1 VTPQDA
7 LEAAKR
13 AAYQRNLRISTHARA
28 RMAER
33 NTQAID
39 VLSAVISALDAQYD
53 PPGEKW
59 KLIGG
64 KDASGD
70 DLTVVVGFD
79 TGEPRV
85 VTVY

>member
-1 VTPQDA
+1 MV
-7 LEAAKR
+7 
-13 AAYQRNLRISTHARA
+13 
-28 RMAER
+28 ER
-33 NTQAID
+33 NAQAID
-39 VLSAVISALDAQYD
+39 VLSAVSSALDAQYD